1 MNETLTTF
9 GVPRLMRAA
18 QAEALREELVGL
30 WRDAHGLPP
39 AELAADLDLHRDR
52 YFNPVAQGARLREA
66 LAELPKRTAAPVVA
80 PSQLALEVMPGRW
93 LITPEGRVIL
103 GMLQRSMPDNGI
115 TELTNAS
122 LRDAERVLLDAYR
135 RWARHRLTETIDLLN
150 GRGRPLQLMPIGG
163 VLTLLV
169 NRSDDP
175 QRAVKRFPPGSGE
188 AHAIDQA
195 FFKPAERFA
204 AALQPGRRAKGGKER
219 LISGWTL
226 SEVGVRLPGVIQLL
240 DEPGVYI
247 DGARRDELLALI
259 ANELAGREAS
269 RSAVTEAYDALVD
282 EFRARAA
289 PLAGHGLLFERPAAT
304 DQLRRDLS
312 SLVPS

>member
-1 MNETLTTF
+1 VKEHLPTF
-9 GVPRLMRAA
+9 GVPQLMRAA
-18 QAEALREELVGL
+18 QANALEDELVGL
-30 WRDAHGLPP
+30 WQDAHGSAP
-39 AELAADLDLHRDR
+39 AVLANDLDLHRDR

-66 LAELPKRTAAPVVA
+66 LASLPERTTGPIVA
-80 PSQLALEVMPGRW
+80 PPQLALEVMPGRW
-93 LITPEGRVIL
+93 LITPEGRVVIE
-103 GMLQRSMPDNGI
+103 MLRETVPDNGVI
-115 TELTNAS
+115 TLPDATY
-122 LRDAERVLLDAYR
+122 RDAERLLLDAYR

-175 QRAVKRFPPGSGE
+175 QRAVRRFPPGSRE
-188 AHAIDQA
+188 AQAIDQA

-204 AALQPGRRAKGGKER
+204 AVLQPDRRAKGGKER

-240 DEPGVYI
+240 DDPGVYI
-247 DGARRDELLALI
+247 DGERRDELLRLI
-259 ANELAGREAS
+259 ARELAGREAS
-269 RSAVTEAYDALVD
+269 RSAVTSAYEALVD
-282 EFRARAA
+282 EFRVHAA

-304 DQLRRDLS
+304 EQLRRELT
-312 SLVPS
+312 SLLP